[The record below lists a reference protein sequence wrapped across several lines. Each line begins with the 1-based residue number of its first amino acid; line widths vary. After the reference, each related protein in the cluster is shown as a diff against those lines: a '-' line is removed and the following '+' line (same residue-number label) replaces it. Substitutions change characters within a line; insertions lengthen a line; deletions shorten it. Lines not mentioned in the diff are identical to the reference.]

1 MLNPLSPKFRLV
13 HTSIID
19 FFHCCVLDF
28 DRLLSCLLDTSF
40 CSFFPFDILL
50 FQPMTPPRDTC
61 FSDLLLTAE
70 SIDNGRIKAAHSD
83 VDIVVRSVEK
93 NN

>member
-1 MLNPLSPKFRLV
+1 M
-13 HTSIID
+13 
-19 FFHCCVLDF
+19 
-28 DRLLSCLLDTSF
+28 
-40 CSFFPFDILL
+40 LL
-50 FQPMTPPRDTC
+50 FQSMTPPRDTC

-83 VDIVVRSVEK
+83 VDIVVRSDEK